1 MGEEAMGEEPPQGAA
16 AGGGPGG
23 AGDPGAAAPAASVK
37 PIYCN
42 FGFDARAEDVRAAFA
57 EHGVVA
63 RVDIKQRYA
72 FVFMETQEAAEA
84 AVEKLHETEFGPEGP
99 DGRRRRLVVNF
110 ARGDGQVRRNEER
123 RKANMKPSDTLFVV
137 GFDVAS
143 TKGSDLE
150 PVFSPYGKLVRTEI
164 PPGKNFA
171 FIQFAELDDA
181 KRALEAQNGAD
192 FLGTQLIVEFVQG
205 KRSGGGG
212 GGGGGGGRNRQRG
225 GGGDGGGRGAVHG
238 RMGDRGDPD
247 YNRGPPPS
255 RGYERGGYG
264 RGGYERGGYDRG
276 GYERGGYDRGGYD
289 RGGYERGGHD
299 RDGYDRGGSD
309 RGYERGGSDRGGY
322 ERGGSDRGY
331 ERGGSDRH
339 DRGGRTHDPRSG
351 ERQRDRSP

>member
-1 MGEEAMGEEPPQGAA
+1 MGEEPQGAA

-171 FIQFAELDDA
+171 FIQFVEL
-181 KRALEAQNGAD
+181 
-192 FLGTQLIVEFVQG
+192 VQG

-225 GGGDGGGRGAVHG
+225 GGGYG
-238 RMGDRGDPD
+238 
-247 YNRGPPPS
+247 
-255 RGYERGGYG
+255 GGYG
-264 RGGYERGGYDRG
+264 GGTIAVRPRV
-276 GYERGGYDRGGYD
+276 RR
-289 RGGYERGGHD
+289 RPRF
-299 RDGYDRGGSD
+299 R
-309 RGYERGGSDRGGY
+309 
-322 ERGGSDRGY
+322 
-331 ERGGSDRH
+331 
-339 DRGGRTHDPRSG
+339 PRSH
-351 ERQRDRSP
+351 

>member
-212 GGGGGGGRNRQRG
+212 GGGG
-225 GGGDGGGRGAVHG
+225 RGAVHG

-289 RGGYERGGHD
+289 RGGYERGG
-299 RDGYDRGGSD
+299 SD